1 MNDMLIKN
9 SDFLILMNQHE
20 VLDEFIS
27 ILEILISFSYKVNL
41 MEDDL
46 LDDIYVYIHKNMK
59 KNEDIRIIN
68 RMLDKMFS
76 FVNPSEFIAKEQKI
90 EDLIKEEETNFKKIL
105 THETNFKLE
114 ESLIK
119 YSLVSCDA
127 LRVVND
133 ESTLKNV
140 MLIFSSIKSTPQ
152 QLMED
157 LDKVFSNII
166 FDEDIL
172 ESIDSLNDGFYSR
185 REEIIYHLYC
195 IDSEVPIII
204 SSGIR
209 HYKEIGEALSID
221 CSPERSR
228 VTVQQKLTKK
238 IGEQKLNC
246 ELHTKMKTVSSMA
259 PDRIYFC
266 PYVPENFDEEYR
278 GKIFVYKISKHV

>member
-1 MNDMLIKN
+1 MLMKN
-9 SDFLILMNQHE
+9 SDFLKVMDQDD

-27 ILEILISFSYKVNL
+27 ILELLTSFSYKVNL
-41 MEDDL
+41 MEEDL
-46 LDDIYVYIHKNMK
+46 LDDIYYYIHMNMK

-68 RMLDKMFS
+68 SKLEKMFS
-76 FVNPSEFIAKEQKI
+76 FENPLDFIAKEQKL
-90 EDLIKEEETNFKKIL
+90 EDLIKEEETNLKKIL

-119 YSLVSCDA
+119 YSLASCEA
-127 LRVVND
+127 IRVIND
-133 ESTLKNV
+133 ESSLKNV
-140 MLIFSSIKSTPQ
+140 MLIFSSIKPTPQ

-172 ESIDSLNDGFYSR
+172 ESIDSLNDGFSSR
-185 REEIIYHLYC
+185 REEIIYHLFC
-195 IDSEVPIII
+195 IDSEVPIIT
-204 SSGIR
+204 SRGIR
-209 HYKEIGEALSID
+209 HYREIGEALSID

-228 VTVQQKLTKK
+228 LTVQQKLTKK

-246 ELHTKMKTVSSMA
+246 ELHTKMKTVSSKA

-266 PYVPENFDEEYR
+266 PYVPEDFDEEYR